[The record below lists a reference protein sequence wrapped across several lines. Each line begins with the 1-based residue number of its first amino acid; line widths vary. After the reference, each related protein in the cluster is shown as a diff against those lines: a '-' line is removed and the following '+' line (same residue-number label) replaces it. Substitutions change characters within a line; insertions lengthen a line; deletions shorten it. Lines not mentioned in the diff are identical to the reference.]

1 MQTQPKLKPRQQR
14 RQSGF
19 TLVEIMIVVLIIG
32 VLLNIAA
39 PAFIGARDKS
49 QARACVKNL
58 TNIMTAKE
66 IYVME
71 NRIPASN
78 VADVG
83 WPNIKGYIRST
94 GTASPT
100 LGPPCP
106 TNGQYYT
113 VGAPAVPPA
122 CTYGTSSANPLA
134 AHQLQ

>member
-1 MQTQPKLKPRQQR
+1 MQTQPKLKNRR

-32 VLLNIAA
+32 VLLNVAA
-39 PAFIGARDKS
+39 PAFIGARDKG

-71 NRIPASN
+71 NRVPASN
-78 VADVG
+78 IADVG
-83 WPNIKGYIRST
+83 WPNIKGYIHST

-113 VGAPAVPPA
+113 VGAPAVLPVCA
-122 CTYGTSSANPLA
+122 YGTSGANPLA
-134 AHQLQ
+134 VHQIQ